1 MQHPTTPGFSL
12 TEQSLSPV
20 PALKEWAIALDAL
33 TQGHTILLLR
43 KGGIRERQ
51 GHFDVAHRQVV
62 LYPTYEHQQPR
73 WLEAGYREHVAPV
86 ASGWHPERLTL
97 SAWAEITH
105 IFQIREAAT
114 VGALQPYHI
123 WTDEMVAE
131 RLRWKPQQPL
141 YGLLL
146 RTHQLGTPVQIPYQD
161 AYGGCKSWVEVAVP
175 AGAITFEPC
184 PVLTDA
190 DYEEQVRAI
199 AHLIHTHEQT
209 ANA

>member
-1 MQHPTTPGFSL
+1 MQHSTTQGFSL
-12 TEQSLSPV
+12 TEPSLSSV
-20 PALKEWAIALDAL
+20 PALKEWAIALEAL

-43 KGGIRERQ
+43 KGGIREQQ
-51 GHFDVAHRQVV
+51 GRFEVAHRQVV
-62 LYPTYEHQQPR
+62 LYPTYEHQQSR
-73 WLEAGYREHVAPV
+73 WLKAGYREQVAPV

-114 VGALQPYHI
+114 VAALQPHHI

-146 RTHQLGTPVQIPYQD
+146 RTHRLAAPLQIPYRD
-161 AYGGCKSWVEVAVP
+161 AYGGCKSWLEVAVP
-175 AGAITFEPC
+175 ADAVTFEPC

-190 DYEEQVRAI
+190 DYEGRAQAI
-199 AHLIHTHEQT
+199 AHLIRTHEQP